1 MASHNVHIIY
11 IFIVQAPSILWK
23 LEGGDGIE
31 EVFFGSSKNGRG
43 MKHGDKSRFLGPS
56 YSIFYQKSN
65 SEWFL
70 NSFRHFLWIRTLV
83 DDLKTFWMD
92 GWLFCKK
99 TSEMHFRPIFRR
111 PPIRSMQSFFQL
123 YCPYFQRA
131 LDGGH
136 SNQVLS

>member
-23 LEGGDGIE
+23 LEGGDGIRRGLLWE
-31 EVFFGSSKNGRG
+31 FQKWKRNETWRQIKVFSTI
-43 MKHGDKSRFLGPS
+43 
-56 YSIFYQKSN
+56 IFYQKSN

-70 NSFRHFLWIRTLV
+70 NSSRHILWIKTMV
-83 DDLKTFWMD
+83 DDLKTFWKH

-111 PPIRSMQSFFQL
+111 PPIRSMQPFF
-123 YCPYFQRA
+123 PA
-131 LDGGH
+131 L
-136 SNQVLS
+136 LSLLSTSSWWWRTFKSST